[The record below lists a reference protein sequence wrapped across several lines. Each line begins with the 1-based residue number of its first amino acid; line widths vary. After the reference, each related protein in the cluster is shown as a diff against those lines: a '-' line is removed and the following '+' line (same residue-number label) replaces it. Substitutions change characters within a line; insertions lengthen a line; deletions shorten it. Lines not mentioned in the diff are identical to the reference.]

1 MTDLAGFPGAV
12 GRGHVS
18 LAVLRLRPVHIR
30 HEARGQPA
38 ILSWSRFNEVLGL
51 TPYWNEDTLKVYF
64 RSRAALRENYCD
76 TSDLRP
82 GMRAPANP
90 AKVKAL
96 LDLGASLIANQV
108 HRVCPEVAAVAH
120 MLEREFAARVA
131 ANVYCSF
138 KGVQAFQ
145 THFDL
150 HDVFAVQA
158 EGEKMLAG
166 LRGAGRHTRQSPLPP
181 GDEVEKWLTASRGRL
196 LFEANMKPGDILYL
210 PRGQYHDAL
219 TGAQASLHITFGVSP
234 ATGLALFKLLENAAS
249 QESAFRAYL
258 PDARNEAALRER
270 LAKLAER
277 VRAMITSPAFAIDVL
292 NHQRGLASAAGGLRI
307 ARAAAALLV
316 FDRASR
322 AGRAARR
329 GFAAVFERGEI
340 ALGAA
345 YPTVEWLLKQRMFSL
360 GDALSRQPGVDP
372 SELRGVLQQLVAAGV
387 HRRDGDAVGRLISSS
402 TTCASGSA
410 ARRRAAPGF
419 PIASSGLPGPRSR

>member
-1 MTDLAGFPGAV
+1 MTELAGFVAPMDADTFRSQYFG
-12 GRGHVS
+12 
-18 LAVLRLRPVHIR
+18 LRPVHIR
-30 HEARGQPA
+30 HETRGQPP

-64 RSRAALRENYCD
+64 KSRAALRENYCD
-76 TSDLRP
+76 VSDLRP
-82 GMRAPANP
+82 GMRAPVNP
-90 AKVKAL
+90 AKVQAL
-96 LDLGASLIANQV
+96 LDLGASLIANHL
-108 HRVCPEVAAVAH
+108 HRVCPEVAAVAY

-158 EGEKMLAG
+158 EGEKCW
-166 LRGAGRHTRQSPLPP
+166 RVYETRADTPVNPLPP

-249 QESAFRAYL
+249 QEGAFRAYL

-270 LAKLAER
+270 LGKLADR
-277 VRAMITSPAFAIDVL
+277 VRAMISSPAFAVDVL
-292 NHQRGLASAAGGLRI
+292 NHQRSLASPPAAYELPAQQPPSWYSI
-307 ARAAAALLV
+307 
-316 FDRASR
+316 
-322 AGRAARR
+322 GRPAQVVRR
-329 GFAAVFERGEI
+329 DAGFAVVFERGEI

-345 YPTVEWLLKQRMFSL
+345 YPTVEWLFKQRMFSL

-372 SELRGVLQQLVAAGV
+372 TELRGVLQQLLAAGV
-387 HRRDGDAVGRLISSS
+387 IVETEMRSDG
-402 TTCASGSA
+402 
-410 ARRRAAPGF
+410 
-419 PIASSGLPGPRSR
+419 

>member
-1 MTDLAGFPGAV
+1 
-12 GRGHVS
+12 
-18 LAVLRLRPVHIR
+18 
-30 HEARGQPA
+30 
-38 ILSWSRFNEVLGL
+38 
-51 TPYWNEDTLKVYF
+51 LK
-64 RSRAALRENYCD
+64 
-76 TSDLRP
+76 
-82 GMRAPANP
+82 APINP

-96 LDLGASLIANQV
+96 LNLGASLLANHL

-158 EGEKMLAG
+158 EGEKCWRVYEA
-166 LRGAGRHTRQSPLPP
+166 RADTPVTALPP
-181 GDEVEKWLTASRGRL
+181 GEEVEKWLTASRGRL
-196 LFEANMKPGDILYL
+196 LFEVNMKPGDILYL

-234 ATGLALFKLLENAAS
+234 ATGLTLFKLLENAAS

-258 PDARNEAALRER
+258 PDARDEADLRER
-270 LAKLAER
+270 LARLADR
-277 VRAMITSPAFAIDVL
+277 VRAMITSPAFSIDVL
-292 NHQRGLASAAGGLRI
+292 NHQRSLASSQAAYELPAQQAPSWYSI
-307 ARAAAALLV
+307 
-316 FDRASR
+316 
-322 AGRAARR
+322 GRPAQVVRR
-329 GFAAVFERGEI
+329 DAGFAVVFERGEI

-372 SELRGVLQQLVAAGV
+372 TELRSVLQQLVAAGV
-387 HRRDGDAVGRLISSS
+387 IVETEMRSDG
-402 TTCASGSA
+402 
-410 ARRRAAPGF
+410 
-419 PIASSGLPGPRSR
+419 